1 MRHRVVAIDGG
12 IVNVGVCVLS
22 NFEATHTQKTAIAP
36 SEPKTS
42 ADVCKCA
49 GEWVAE
55 NVDKLGI
62 LSPHTRLVI
71 ESVQRPKIQAVGLS
85 LAGAVAAMA
94 QLRGVDC
101 PPIRFMHGVTKFGI
115 TPECRL
121 AAKRLKG
128 KKNYNKR
135 KILAQNAAI
144 SLCETQG
151 WAVPKTRDECDAVLL
166 AAREWQTTWKV
177 SLPEENE

>member
-1 MRHRVVAIDGG
+1 MHHRVVAIDGG

-22 NFEATHTQKTAIAP
+22 NFECTRTLKTAIAP
-36 SEPKTS
+36 REPKTS

-55 NVDKLGI
+55 HVDELGV
-62 LSPHTRLVI
+62 LSLNTRLVI

-85 LAGAVAAMA
+85 LAGAISAIAR
-94 QLRGVDC
+94 LRGVAC
-101 PPIRFMHGVTKFGI
+101 PPIRFMHGVTKFGV
-115 TPECRL
+115 TPECK
-121 AAKRLKG
+121 AAVKQLKG

-135 KILAQNAAI
+135 KILAQSAAI

-151 WAVPKTRDECDAVLL
+151 WAVPQTRDECDAVLL
-166 AAREWQTTWKV
+166 AVREWQTAWKTP
-177 SLPEENE
+177 LPDENE